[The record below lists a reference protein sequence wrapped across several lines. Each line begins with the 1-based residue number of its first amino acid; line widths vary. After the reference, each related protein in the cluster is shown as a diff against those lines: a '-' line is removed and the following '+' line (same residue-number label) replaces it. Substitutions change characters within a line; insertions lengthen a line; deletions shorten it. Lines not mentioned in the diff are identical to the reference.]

1 MGGNLLQALGMLSVT
16 VLILFLAYW
25 TSRWVGSHAAPGSSG
40 WLGGMGNDNF
50 RVLARIGVG
59 RSACLL
65 VVRVRERCL
74 LLGVTDG
81 NITLLK
87 EWEGEE
93 ADAWLTEPP
102 ADNAFLGVLRDAL
115 RQRADARPRRK

>member
-1 MGGNLLQALGMLSVT
+1 MGGNLLSALGMLSVT
-16 VLILFLAYW
+16 VLILVLAYW
-25 TSRWVGSHAAPGSSG
+25 TSRWVGSHGAPGPSG
-40 WLGGMGNDNF
+40 WPGSMGNANL
-50 RVLARIGVG
+50 RILARVGVG

-81 NITLLK
+81 SITLLK

-93 ADAWLTEPP
+93 ADAWLTQAP

-115 RQRADARPRRK
+115 RDVRPRRK

>member
-1 MGGNLLQALGMLSVT
+1 MLSVT
-16 VLILFLAYW
+16 VLILVLAYQ
-25 TSRWVGSHAAPGSSG
+25 TSRWVGSHAAPGRTG
-40 WLGGMGNDNF
+40 WPGSMGNDNF

>member
-1 MGGNLLQALGMLSVT
+1 MQALGMLSVT
-16 VLILFLAYW
+16 VLILALAYW
-25 TSRWVGSHAAPGSSG
+25 TSRWVGSHAAPGQSG
-40 WLGGMGNDNF
+40 WLGGMGNGNF

-81 NITLLK
+81 GITLLK

-93 ADAWLTEPP
+93 ADAWLAETP
-102 ADNAFLGVLRDAL
+102 ADNAFMSVLRDAL
-115 RQRADARPRRK
+115 RQRADARPRRKRDG